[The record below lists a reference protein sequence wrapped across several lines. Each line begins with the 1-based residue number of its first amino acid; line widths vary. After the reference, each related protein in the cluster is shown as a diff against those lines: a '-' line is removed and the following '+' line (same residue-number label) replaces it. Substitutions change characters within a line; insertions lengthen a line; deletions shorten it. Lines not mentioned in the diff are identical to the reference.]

1 MTASDDI
8 IRVENVV
15 KRYKLYRDAKQ
26 FALDQLGI
34 RKLPI
39 RRWEPIPEFQALH
52 GVDFR
57 LRHGERVGLIGRNGA
72 GKTTLLRLIAGGIM
86 PTSGTIEVHG
96 KIQPLM
102 EAGIGFH
109 PEFTGRENIE
119 ASLQY
124 LGLVG
129 RELRMVRDEVI
140 EWVEL
145 GEYIDQPFN
154 TYSAGMQSRTQ
165 FAVAT
170 AMKPDALLIDEVLGA
185 GDGYF
190 TAKSAARMKN
200 LIGTGCSLVLVSHSA
215 KTILQFCDRAVWLRD
230 GHVHRDGPAGDV
242 VPEYEQEQEMMAGAA
257 AGARARAVTTL
268 DAFTLPAPLRTAFVS
283 ESVSKAEPGFDL
295 SGSYEEVVSSQG
307 RTAFRLPG
315 KPGVRIVDV
324 RFASK
329 PESAAGVS
337 VGGGISADID
347 LAASPHE
354 VLPLRSS
361 LLVYSLAGERVGKA
375 TAELQHCHAD
385 GSGRISVRITM
396 APLILG
402 VAHYIL
408 SVLIEDGREPLFT
421 SSARYDLWSRC
432 AALNFAIS
440 NESDPPKIHIP
451 SKWLYGDA
459 TDPAEG
465 RLSAIQ

>member
-257 AGARARAVTTL
+257 AGSRAAATVIIDPFRLPRSL
-268 DAFTLPAPLRTAFVS
+268 DTAFVRTAVA
-283 ESVSKAEPGFDL
+283 EAEPVTTVGDPIN
-295 SGSYEEVVSSQG
+295 VITSQG
-307 RTAFRLPG
+307 YPARGMPGRAPFRIADVHFAASEQRRHGLQAADSITITTAISGPPNSCSDLR
-315 KPGVRIVDV
+315 
-324 RFASK
+324 
-329 PESAAGVS
+329 VS
-337 VGGGISADID
+337 V
-347 LAASPHE
+347 
-354 VLPLRSS
+354 
-361 LLVYSLAGERVGKA
+361 LVYSLSGERLARATDIQQELVFDKRGK
-375 TAELQHCHAD
+375 C
-385 GSGRISVRITM
+385 SVKTLLS
-396 APLILG
+396 PLILG
-402 VAHYIL
+402 TSNYVV
-408 SVLIEDGREPLFT
+408 SVLVEDARCAPLT
-421 SSARYDLWSRC
+421 DVARYDLWSAC
-432 AALNFAIS
+432 GALNFAPT
-440 NESDPPKIHIP
+440 NEDDPPRIHVP
-451 SKWLYGDA
+451 SRWRYGD
-459 TDPAEG
+459 DAEFVDG
-465 RLSAIQ
+465 RLAGQI